1 MMQLLARQSAA
12 RGSVTC
18 NKFLQKKIPA
28 REEDRALPDPL
39 RDQRGRACF
48 EAMALERGS
57 ADAVEAN
64 TPWCGCQVHEHSTL
78 SAAQG
83 AARTEE

>member
-1 MMQLLARQSAA
+1 
-12 RGSVTC
+12 
-18 NKFLQKKIPA
+18 
-28 REEDRALPDPL
+28 
-39 RDQRGRACF
+39 
-48 EAMALERGS
+48 MALERGS